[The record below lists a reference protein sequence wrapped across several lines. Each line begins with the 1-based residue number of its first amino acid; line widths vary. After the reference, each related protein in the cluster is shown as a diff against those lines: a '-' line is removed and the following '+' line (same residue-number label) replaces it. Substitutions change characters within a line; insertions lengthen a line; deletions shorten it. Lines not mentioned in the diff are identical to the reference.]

1 MSAKAIREC
10 YGKQLL
16 AKQMP
21 IFSEG
26 KYTIESRQ
34 VLIGPEVVTDPT
46 KFEQIAQDHPWLLS
60 EKLVV
65 KPDQLIKR
73 RGKAGL
79 IAVNKTWEEVQ
90 AWIME
95 RMLREIEVEHVK
107 GVLTHFI
114 VEVLTP
120 HDAKDEYYYCIQVSR
135 QYPHI
140 FKT

>member
-1 MSAKAIREC
+1 MSAKAIREY

-16 AKQMP
+16 ARHMP
-21 IFSEG
+21 EFSDG
-26 KYTIESRQ
+26 RHTIENRQ
-34 VLIGPEVVTDPT
+34 VLVGPEVMTDPN
-46 KFEQIAQDHPWLLS
+46 KWDEIVQENPWLRT

-95 RMLREIEVEHVK
+95 RMLREIQVEHVK
-107 GVLTHFI
+107 GVLNHFI

-120 HDAKDEYYYCIQVSR
+120 HDAKDEYYYCIQVR
-135 QYPHI
+135 QLI
-140 FKT
+140 N